1 MYSSQ
6 KPHLSLWFSVYQT
19 KLVTVPLLLTKSSR
33 VHKAGNTGQPAAF
46 HADQCSHSCNS
57 FFLWFLVH
65 HTLLPSPWPLLS
77 LLSRPRRIHSLFKCQ
92 SSSGLLWSLSK
103 LNWDNLM
110 YTHGSQCH
118 LFTDVYIF
126 NPTLLSPDTYSQLST
141 WHLIGIVNQHV
152 QIEHIISRITPSFS
166 SHPVPPP
173 AFPY

>member
-1 MYSSQ
+1 M
-6 KPHLSLWFSVYQT
+6 LS
-19 KLVTVPLLLTKSSR
+19 R
-33 VHKAGNTGQPAAF
+33 
-46 HADQCSHSCNS
+46 SCNS
-57 FFLWFLVH
+57 FFLWLLGH

-77 LLSRPRRIHSLFKCQ
+77 LLSWPRRVHSLFKCQ

-110 YTHGSQCH
+110 YTHDSQCH

-141 WHLIGIVNQHV
+141 WHLIGILNQHV
-152 QIEHIISRITPSFS
+152 QTERIISLIPPSFS

-173 AFPY
+173 AFPYEWTVLLGISQKLGVTSFFPKPISHQVLSILLPKYPSN